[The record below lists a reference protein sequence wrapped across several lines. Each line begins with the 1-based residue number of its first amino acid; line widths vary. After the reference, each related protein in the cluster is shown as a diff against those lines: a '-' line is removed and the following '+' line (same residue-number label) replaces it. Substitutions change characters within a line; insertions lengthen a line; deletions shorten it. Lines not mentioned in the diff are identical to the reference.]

1 MAVPRTLMPAIVK
14 NGEHDH
20 VYAVLA
26 AAGRSTFRG
35 GIYQNLRSTVNC
47 RNYEDDW

>member
-1 MAVPRTLMPAIVK
+1 MPAIVK

-26 AAGRSTFRG
+26 AAGSTFRG